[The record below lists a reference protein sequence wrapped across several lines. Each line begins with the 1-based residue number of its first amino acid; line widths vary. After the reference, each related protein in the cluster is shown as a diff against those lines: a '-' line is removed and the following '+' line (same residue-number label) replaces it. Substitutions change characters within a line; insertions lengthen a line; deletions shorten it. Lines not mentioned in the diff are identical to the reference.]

1 LDAGPNIGLKRGG
14 AEPVGELRKGIVA
27 GFERA
32 RKSFYAHMLRD
43 QASTARLVRE
53 VADGLRRARE
63 HDDFDVLEESVC

>member
-1 LDAGPNIGLKRGG
+1 LNSGLDIGLKRGG
-14 AEPVGELRKGIVA
+14 PEPVGELRKGMIA

-53 VADGLRRARE
+53 VADGLRRAHE
-63 HDDFDVLEESVC
+63 HDDFDVLEESVG